1 MTCDGPP
8 LPTSLSSAHDISPF
22 SLGRLSGWR
31 VESLGSVTSPDCPP
45 VERDYVVS
53 EDDDGT
59 PLLQREG
66 SVAFLTCVGTC
77 RFRIDPV
84 LRTVTIFD
92 VSPKALDADLSH
104 FLHDHVAPRILA
116 DQGYLVLHCSAVDMG
131 GAIALFVGQ
140 TGAGKSTLGA
150 SLNRSGFPLLGDDA
164 VIIEQVADGTHVGEP
179 VYSSLRLFPE
189 AIAALIGDNV
199 ETTIMAGYSDKR
211 HVRLQSLAE
220 RSGTCLPVAGIF
232 FLDGDAETA
241 ACRIDPV
248 NPARACIALVGQS
261 FSMDPTEPVCGARR
275 LAACAALAE
284 QLPAFELS
292 YPRSF
297 DRLPEVHE
305 LIRNALKNS
314 KTHAISGAAS

>member
-8 LPTSLSSAHDISPF
+8 LRASLSSAHHISPF
-22 SLGRLSGWR
+22 SAGRLSGWS
-31 VESLGSVTSPDCPP
+31 VANIGSASLPDCPP

-53 EDDDGT
+53 EEDEGT
-59 PLLQREG
+59 LLLQREG
-66 SVAFLTCVGTC
+66 AISFLTCVGTC

-92 VSPKALDADLSH
+92 VSPNALDADLSH

-116 DQGYLVLHCSAVDMG
+116 DHGHLVLHCSAVDMG

-150 SLNRSGFPLLGDDA
+150 SLDRSGFALLGDDA
-164 VIIEQVADGTHVGEP
+164 VIIEKVADGSHVGEP

-199 ETTIMAGYSDKR
+199 ETAIMAGYSDKR
-211 HVRLQSLAE
+211 HVKLQNLAE
-220 RSGTCLPVAGIF
+220 RSGTCLPVAGVF
-232 FLDGDAETA
+232 FLDGDSDA
-241 ACRIDPV
+241 ASCHISPV
-248 NPARACIALVGQS
+248 NPARACITLVGQS
-261 FSMDPTEPVCGARR
+261 FSMDPTEPACGARR

-284 QLPAFELS
+284 QLPAFGLS

-305 LIRNALKNS
+305 LIRNALKNL
-314 KTHAISGAAS
+314 KTHATAGAVS